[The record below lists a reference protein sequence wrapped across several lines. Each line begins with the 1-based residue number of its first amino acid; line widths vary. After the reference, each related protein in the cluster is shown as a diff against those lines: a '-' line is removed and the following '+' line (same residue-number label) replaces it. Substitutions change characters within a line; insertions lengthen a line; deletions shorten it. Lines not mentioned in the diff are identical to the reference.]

1 MPSKLSTNDKI
12 TLIGMCKFIISSD
25 GFITESE
32 LENMALV
39 AEEIGFDD
47 YQKIFDEVDEKIS
60 SIDDLKDYIDSIK
73 ESSNRTKIL
82 KYAIQ
87 ISRSDANI
95 TDEEIEI
102 IRYAADEW
110 GLDLNKILKS

>member
-1 MPSKLSTNDKI
+1 MPSKLSMNDKI
-12 TLIGMCKFIISSD
+12 TLIGMCRFIMNAD
-25 GFITESE
+25 GFVTESE
-32 LENMALV
+32 LENMAEV
-39 AEEIGFDD
+39 AEEIGFED
-47 YQKIFDEVDEKIS
+47 YQQIFDEVDEKIFTV
-60 SIDDLKDYIDSIK
+60 DDLKEYIYSNR

-95 TDEEIEI
+95 RDDEIDI

-110 GLDLNKILKS
+110 GLDLKKILRL